1 MPAWLSQA
9 ARERVVAAMVGTVL
23 TVGVAELTLRGLGL
37 VFAMRQ
43 QAAGEAR
50 VTLLCEGDSFTYG
63 IGGASY
69 PEQLEAMLNEAHGP
83 GTVRAVNAGVPGLN
97 SALLADE
104 LEGHLRQYRPDAVL
118 VIVGENNNW
127 NSIRLGDGG
136 GAPSVWT
143 RIDAALL
150 HSRVYKFLRVAAVG
164 WRHGTFHEASGHD
177 HGFVGG
183 DAELQRAANHLT
195 DTREVIGYP
204 TEADKVPMPP
214 ADVVEAWV
222 AANRAKEEGRYD
234 VAITEFEKVT
244 AKAPT
249 FGAGW
254 YGLATAYMRRKQ
266 NGPAITALE
275 TALTLPPVDGEV
287 YFTLGHAYAQE
298 MRDDEA
304 VATWRAGLVQW
315 PQSNKL
321 YGALTRHLQERRQ
334 IWRTL
339 EVVGDVP
346 GIDENPLHK
355 YLLTLQPHAADVPEA
370 GDEDPVR
377 HLVMEGLRND
387 LRRTVRL
394 ARDYGAEVILGSYP
408 DAAYEVAAEV
418 AAEEGVSYIDFR
430 PVYDARF
437 DRREQY
443 LSADRCHCNTD
454 GYGVMAEV
462 FGAEV
467 ERLLGL

>member
-1 MPAWLSQA
+1 MAAWVSQA
-9 ARERVVAAMVGTVL
+9 TRERAVALLVGTVL
-23 TVGVAELTLRGLGL
+23 TVGVAEVTLRGLGY
-37 VFAMRQ
+37 AMSLRQ
-43 QAAGEAR
+43 KAVGGAEI
-50 VTLLCEGDSFTYG
+50 TLLCEGDSFTYG

-69 PEQLEAMLNEAHGP
+69 PEQLETMLNDKHGE
-83 GTVRAVNAGVPGLN
+83 GTVRTVNAGVPGLN

-104 LEGHLRQYRPDAVL
+104 LEAHLREYRPDAVL

-136 GAPSVWT
+136 APSWWT
-143 RIDAALL
+143 RVDAALL

-164 WRHGTFHEASGHD
+164 WRHGTFHEASGND

-183 DAELQRAANHLT
+183 DVELQRAANHLT

-204 TEADKVPMPP
+204 TAADSVPTPP
-214 ADVVEAWV
+214 PGVADAWV

-234 VAITEFEKVT
+234 VAIAEFDKVT
-244 AKAPT
+244 AGAPG

-266 NGPAITALE
+266 NAPAIAALE
-275 TALTLPPVDGEV
+275 TALKLPPVDGEV

-298 MRDDEA
+298 LRDEEA
-304 VATWRAGLVQW
+304 VNTWRAGLVQW
-315 PQSNKL
+315 PASHKL

-339 EVVGDVP
+339 EVVE
-346 GIDENPLHK
+346 GIAGIEENPLHR
-355 YLLTLQPHAADVPEA
+355 YLLTLQPHAVDVPEA
-370 GDEDPVR
+370 GEEDPVR

-394 ARDYGAEVILGSYP
+394 ARDYGAQVILGSYP

-430 PVYDARF
+430 PIYDARF
-437 DRREQY
+437 ESREAY

-454 GYGVMAEV
+454 GYRVMAEV
-462 FGAEV
+462 FGDEV
-467 ERLLGL
+467 ERVLGL